1 MLQNKKQLKAIVLI
15 AFVFFTYVSCK
26 KEKKETLESS
36 EPVEETTY
44 AEEKLDV
51 ACECETNWFPHSQTP
66 APAEGKGSPFDASST
81 TNCIF
86 HQWSWQKFLWVTK
99 PQQNGNPLFLN
110 EFYQVSD
117 TMEKIAPVTGSTVT
131 LVDTE
136 QAGSNGILKTNPKY
150 NAKNNTAYTVYYSI
164 HTNPTMFDAA
174 TKFEQQLKDGTLKEN
189 NDEVFPIGS
198 LELKA
203 SWVTLD
209 AIPTDKQS
217 NYFTTTA
224 TFGTSDTPV
233 KVALLGMHVVGVV
246 INHPEFIWATFE
258 HNDLA
263 PNYDWKAGNATS
275 PSSEKLLFAS
285 GEVASNLD
293 GITFKN
299 GSVVS
304 PNQAYDL
311 FELGVP
317 RVTGG
322 DFMPDTSQKE
332 PENFGN
338 IEVINNCVASN
349 LDDVFKNYFYNGS
362 IWINTDGMTPKQQAA
377 KIVSLGEDIGN
388 ATSNSSARGSLNNA
402 NVTMETFTQT
412 FESNMSDI
420 SVDNLANCFSCHN
433 AVSFSSGDPKSPL
446 YVSHL
451 FDAFIQSQK
460 GKSDDE
466 IDTMKDNQHLVQFLN
481 KSK

>member
-1 MLQNKKQLKAIVLI
+1 MLRNKKHLTITLI
-15 AFVFFTYVSCK
+15 ALITLAFISCK
-26 KEKKETLESS
+26 KEKKEPLESS
-36 EPVEETTY
+36 EPTTEETTY
-44 AEEKLDV
+44 ADENLAV

-86 HQWSWQKFLWVTK
+86 HQWSWQKFLWATK
-99 PQQNGNPLFLN
+99 PQENGNPLFLN

-117 TMEKIAPVTGSTVT
+117 TMEKITPVSGSTVT
-131 LVDTE
+131 LEDTE
-136 QAGSNGILKTNPKY
+136 QAGSNGILKTNPAY
-150 NAKNNTAYTVYYSI
+150 NSANNTAHTVYYSI

-174 TKFEQQLKDGTLKEN
+174 TKFQQQLNDGTLDKN

-209 AIPTDKQS
+209 AIPADKQG
-217 NYFTTTA
+217 NYFTTSA
-224 TFGTSDTPV
+224 TFGTSETPV
-233 KVALLGMHVVGVV
+233 QVALLGMHVVGVV

-263 PNYDWKAGNATS
+263 PNYDWKAGNASATTD
-275 PSSEKLLFAS
+275 KLLFSS
-285 GEVASNLD
+285 GETTGLD

-299 GSVVS
+299 GSAVTAS
-304 PNQAYDL
+304 KAYDL
-311 FELGVP
+311 YQFGVP
-317 RVTGG
+317 RSTGG
-322 DFMPDTSQKE
+322 DFMSGTSQKE
-332 PENFGN
+332 PQNFGN
-338 IEVINNCVASN
+338 IEVINNCVAKN
-349 LDDVFKNYFYNGS
+349 LDDEFKNYFYNGS
-362 IWINTDGMTPKQQAA
+362 IWINTDGMTPEQQAA
-377 KIVSLGEDIGN
+377 KIVSLGQDIGN
-388 ATSNSSARGSLNNA
+388 ATTGSSARGSLNNA

-412 FESNMSDI
+412 FESSMSDI

-451 FDAFIQSQK
+451 FDAFIQSQQ
-460 GKSDDE
+460 GKSDDQ
-466 IDTMKDNQHLVQFLN
+466 IDAMKDQQHLVQFLN